1 MGSKRP
7 RPPPRRQAHH
17 RAVTASPRPADRPRC
32 LAWGIEAD
40 PVTAAPAGVELCA
53 QLWGLRAQLLTPQRR
68 VAGTPTK
75 RPHGDGP
82 TTTPSRPI
90 WSPLRTS
97 GGGWTVESSRIE
109 NLEAG

>member
-7 RPPPRRQAHH
+7 GPPPRRQAHH
-17 RAVTASPRPADRPRC
+17 RAVTASPRPVDRPRC

-68 VAGTPTK
+68 VGRHPDKEAPWGRTYDHTVKADLEPASHLGRK
-75 RPHGDGP
+75 VDGGE
-82 TTTPSRPI
+82 
-90 WSPLRTS
+90 L
-97 GGGWTVESSRIE
+97 RIE